1 MPRFKIKYD
10 GNFNTTA
17 IHEDSGT
24 RLITAAPKD
33 NQGDG
38 SSFSPTDL
46 LCVSL
51 ATCKLTTMA
60 IKAKSMNVNLEGVE
74 MKVQKIMT
82 STPPRKVGEVI
93 IDLIWNGK
101 DKNITPE
108 QMESLKR
115 SAHHCPVAL
124 SLDASVKVTLNWE

>member
-1 MPRFKIKYD
+1 MHIVYD
-10 GNFNTTA
+10 GNLNTTA
-17 IHEDSGT
+17 THEDSGV

-60 IKAKSMNVNLEGVE
+60 IKAKSLGVSLEGVE
-74 MKVQKIMT
+74 MKVQKHMT
-82 STPPRKVGEVI
+82 KEAPRKIAEVAI
-93 IDLIWNGK
+93 QLIWNSK
-101 DKNITPE
+101 DKAITPE

-124 SLDASVKVTLNWE
+124 SLDPSVKVNITW

>member
-1 MPRFKIKYD
+1 MPRMHIVYD
-10 GNFNTTA
+10 GTLRTTA
-17 IHEDSGT
+17 THEDSGVK
-24 RLITAAPKD
+24 LVTAAPKD

-51 ATCKLTTMA
+51 ASCKLTTMA
-60 IKAKSMNVNLEGVE
+60 IKAKSLNVNLDGVE
-74 MKVQKIMT
+74 MKVQKHMT
-82 STPPRKVGEVI
+82 KEAPRKVAEVAI
-93 IDLIWNGK
+93 QLVWNGK
-101 DKNITPE
+101 DKAITPE

-124 SLDASVKVTLNWE
+124 SLDPAVKINITW

>member
-1 MPRFKIKYD
+1 MLRFNIRYD
-10 GNFNTTA
+10 GNLKATS

-24 RLITAAPKD
+24 KLVTAAPKD

-60 IKAKSMNVNLEGVE
+60 IKAKSLGVNMDGVE

-82 STPPRKVGEVI
+82 SQAPRKIAEI
-93 IDLIWNGK
+93 AIQTNWNGK
-101 DKNITPE
+101 DKDINAE

-124 SLDASVKVTLNWE
+124 SLDPSVKINITW

>member
-1 MPRFKIKYD
+1 MPKFNVRYD
-10 GNFNTTA
+10 GNLKATST
-17 IHEDSGT
+17 HEDSGT
-24 RLITAAPKD
+24 KLVTAAPKD

-51 ATCKLTTMA
+51 ATCKLTTMG
-60 IKAKSMNVNLEGVE
+60 IKAKSIGVNIDGVE

-82 STPPRKVGEVI
+82 STPPRKIAEI
-93 IDLIWNGK
+93 AIQTNWNGRDK
-101 DKNITPE
+101 DITPE

-124 SLDASVKVTLNWE
+124 SLDPSVKINITW